1 MSADYEKLYHYLFN
15 RITDAL
21 GELDAGRVDTAR
33 TVLAAAQI
41 RTEESFGKCPKMIQ
55 VRYKPILE

>member
-1 MSADYEKLYHYLFN
+1 MAADYEKLYFYLFN

-33 TVLAAAQI
+33 AVLAEAQI
-41 RTEESFGKCPKMIQ
+41 RTEEMYIDEEKVLGNAPK
-55 VRYKPILE
+55 

>member
-1 MSADYEKLYHYLFN
+1 MLADYEKLYHYLFN

-21 GELDAGRVDTAR
+21 GELDAGRVAAAR

-41 RTEESFGKCPKMIQ
+41 RTEEMYIDEEKVLGNAPK
-55 VRYKPILE
+55 

>member
-1 MSADYEKLYHYLFN
+1 MAADYEKLYFYLFN

-21 GELDAGRVDTAR
+21 GGLDAGRVDTAR

-41 RTEESFGKCPKMIQ
+41 RTEETYIDEEKVLENAPK
-55 VRYKPILE
+55 